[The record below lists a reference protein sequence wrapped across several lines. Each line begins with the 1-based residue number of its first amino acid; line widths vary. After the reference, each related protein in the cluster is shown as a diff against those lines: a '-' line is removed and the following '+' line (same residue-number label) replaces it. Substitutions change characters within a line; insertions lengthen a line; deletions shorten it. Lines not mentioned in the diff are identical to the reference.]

1 MQEKYIEINNLKVS
15 NELSEFVTNE
25 LLKDTNIS
33 VENFWSGFEKTL
45 DELAPKNRELINI
58 RKNLQNKINDWHIK
72 NKGKEINLDEYKKF
86 LLEIGYLKK

>member
-1 MQEKYIEINNLKVS
+1 MQEKYIKINNLKVS
-15 NELSEFVTNE
+15 NELSEFVSNE

-72 NKGKEINLDEYKKF
+72 NKGKEINLVEYKKF